1 MSIDRSQSSR
11 DAEPV
16 QRREP
21 AQQKPLDKLE
31 PPSAE
36 QVDRFRAAMEQVRE
50 NKDKGEGQ
58 LVQEDPREFMR
69 ADARA
74 AEAGL
79 AEQEAGSD
87 AARASVLSDVVDD
100 KAQRRSDDLGLSAS
114 SLPPADASALFQ
126 AQMALRDGAMPAQA
140 PPPAANPQA
149 FADLIERHV
158 RQLAVDDGVARDGD
172 GQVLLR
178 LADATLPGTDLLLSR
193 NGDGWTLRA
202 DVRSRES
209 FDAIREAAP
218 QLAKRF
224 AERNLGTL
232 EIDPHFHG

>member
-11 DAEPV
+11 AADPA

-21 AQQKPLDKLE
+21 VQQKPLEKLE

-36 QVDRFRAAMEQVRE
+36 RIDRFRAVMDQV
-50 NKDKGEGQ
+50 KGDEHGQ
-58 LVQEDPREFMR
+58 PGQPQVKPDNGQAQLTVSEEH
-69 ADARA
+69 A
-74 AEAGL
+74 AAG
-79 AEQEAGSD
+79 E
-87 AARASVLSDVVDD
+87 AARDNVLSDAVEE
-100 KAQRRSDDLGLSAS
+100 KARQRADDLGLSAT

-126 AQMALRDGAMPAQA
+126 AQMALRDGGAAPANA

-149 FADLIERHV
+149 FVDLIERHV
-158 RQLAVDDGVARDGD
+158 RQMAVGDGVSRDGD

-178 LADATLPGTDLLLSR
+178 MADATLPGTDLLLTR
-193 NGDGWTLRA
+193 NADGWTLRA

-209 FDAIREAAP
+209 FDAIREAGP
-218 QLAKRF
+218 ELARRF

-232 EIDPHFHG
+232 SIDPHYHA

>member
-21 AQQKPLDKLE
+21 AQQKPLEKLE

-36 QVDRFRAAMEQVRE
+36 QVDRFRAVLEQVG
-50 NKDKGEGQ
+50 KGKGEGQ
-58 LVQEDPREFMR
+58 LVQEDPREFIR
-69 ADARA
+69 ADAHA
-74 AEAGL
+74 VEAGL
-79 AEQEAGSD
+79 AEHEADSD
-87 AARASVLSDVVDD
+87 AARASVLSEVVDD
-100 KAQRRSDDLGLSAS
+100 KAQRRADDLGLSAS

-126 AQMALRDGAMPAQA
+126 AQMALRDGAMPTQA

-158 RQLAVDDGVARDGD
+158 RQLAVGDGVTRDGD

-178 LADATLPGTDLLLSR
+178 MADATLPGTDLLLTR
-193 NGDGWTLRA
+193 NTTGWTLRA
-202 DVRSRES
+202 DVRSRSS

-218 QLAKRF
+218 ELTRRF